1 MSDGWS
7 VKAVRV
13 VRTVPDVVYAVS
25 VNMVLTVTT
34 WMARV
39 LAHRAGKVPRV
50 IDLVTPATTDQT
62 VNTGENYTKCRSRNV
77 SVCFSEMQ
85 TLCFHVSACRCL
97 S

>member
-13 VRTVPDVVYAVS
+13 VRTAPDVVYAVT

-50 IDLVTPATTDQT
+50 IGLVTPATTDQT
-62 VNTGENYTKCRSRNV
+62 VNTGK
-77 SVCFSEMQ
+77 
-85 TLCFHVSACRCL
+85 LH
-97 S
+97 